1 MKVGRVIFKGVLGR
15 SLSTMTWIELGISD
29 ILYIYGRVGDMVR
42 MGDMDRLVHRYW
54 ARGGVYGIFLE
65 I

>member
-29 ILYIYGRVGDMVR
+29 ILYI
-42 MGDMDRLVHRYW
+42 W
-54 ARGGVYGIFLE
+54 QGG
-65 I
+65 